1 MIKHLQRI
9 GHFLPYVFFLV
20 AAYVVH
26 RQVTMHPMR
35 EIANSLAD
43 IPWQTIAI
51 ASAITAINYMMLSA
65 YDWLGVTYAGLKV
78 PYRRIMLA
86 SLISYA
92 ISNNAGHALVSGTSV
107 RYRFYSASG
116 VGGWDIL
123 KISGFSALTFM
134 IAAFTMEAGLSLLV
148 PDAMQQ
154 GQAAPKLV
162 HTITLISAAALGFY
176 WMAIFFLRE
185 PIRFKDYEFRMPSPR
200 LATLQTVIGILD
212 LVVASSIL
220 YIFLK
225 DAVPMSFAAFLA
237 IYTLALLAGLISQV
251 PGGIGVFEGTFMWF
265 AGTDSSSVEIMSA
278 LVMYRIIYYFLP
290 LALAG
295 VGMFLYELRHH
306 GERLAKGTMLVSTA
320 LSQSIPVIFSLLLFC
335 AGTVLIAS
343 GATPEITEHI
353 EILKRYIPIAVV
365 EVAHIG
371 AILCGIALL
380 FLARG
385 IRLHLRSAWTAS
397 MLLLLAGAAGAIMRG
412 LDWHEA
418 SILIFIF
425 MLMLPIRRHLTREGS
440 LLHISLSHEWAAMI
454 AIVLAGSSW
463 LGFFAYRHVEYSNE
477 LFWQFSFSAKGG
489 AARFLRALA
498 VSAAVLSLY
507 ILYRFITDARPR
519 RIAPPTREDLA
530 QARTVTAQSS
540 DPRGY
545 LALLEDKNI
554 LWSDDRQAFIMYAV
568 TPNYWIAMSDP
579 IGKRESFDALVWK
592 FRETANMYYAQAV
605 FYQVSDR
612 FLPLY
617 LDLGMVMVKIGENA
631 VVKLSEFTLS
641 GGKRENQRKGR
652 NRFLKQGY
660 ALRMLDAPGL
670 EAALPRLREISDRWL
685 NQKMA
690 REKGFSLGFFSED
703 YIRQTRV
710 AIIEYNGQIEAFC
723 NIWDLENKH
732 SLAIDLMRYDP
743 ETAPINIMEFLTI
756 ELILWAQAEGYER
769 FDLGMAPLSGL
780 EKHPLAPLWHKIGN
794 VIFEHGEDFYNF
806 EGLYAYKSKFG
817 PEWQPRY
824 LAAPSGLRIPM
835 VLMSVASVISGGLQG
850 VFRK

>member
-9 GHFLPYVFFLV
+9 GHFLPYVFFLI

-26 RQVTMHPMR
+26 RQVTLHPMKD
-35 EIANSLAD
+35 IANSLAE

-51 ASAITAINYMMLSA
+51 ASAITAVNYMMLSA

-134 IAAFTMEAGLSLLV
+134 IAAFTMEAGLSLFV
-148 PDAMQQ
+148 PDVMEQ

-176 WMAIFFLRE
+176 WIAVLFLRD
-185 PIRFKDYEFRMPSPR
+185 PIRFKDYEFRMPTPR
-200 LATLQTVIGILD
+200 LALLQTVIGVTD
-212 LVVASSIL
+212 LVVASSVL
-220 YIFLK
+220 YIFVN
-225 DAVPMSFAAFLA
+225 DALPMSFAAFLA

-265 AGTDSSSVEIMSA
+265 AGSDSSSVEIMSA

-295 VGMFLYELRHH
+295 IGMFLYELRHH
-306 GERLAKGTMLVSTA
+306 GERLVKGSMLVSTA
-320 LSQSIPVIFSLLLFC
+320 LSQSIPAIFSLLLFL
-335 AGTVLIAS
+335 AGTLLIAS
-343 GATPEITEHI
+343 GTTPEIVEHV
-353 EILKRYIPIAVV
+353 EILRRYVPIAAV
-365 EVAHIG
+365 EVAHI
-371 AILCGIALL
+371 AASLCGIALL

-385 IRLHLRSAWTAS
+385 IRLRLRSAWS
-397 MLLLLAGAAGAIMRG
+397 VSMMLLLLGAAGAIMRG

-418 SILIFIF
+418 AILMFVF
-425 MLMLPIRRHLTREGS
+425 FLMMPIRRHLTRDGS
-440 LLHISLSHEWAAMI
+440 LMHISLSHEWAALI
-454 AIVLAGSSW
+454 AIALIGSTW

-498 VSAAVLSLY
+498 VSAAVLSFY
-507 ILYRFITDARPR
+507 FFYRLITDAKPR
-519 RIAPPTREDLA
+519 RIAPPSVEELA
-530 QARTVTAQSS
+530 QARAVTAQSS

-545 LALLEDKNI
+545 LALLEDKNL
-554 LWSDDRQAFIMYAV
+554 LWSDDGQAFIMYAV
-568 TPNYWIAMSDP
+568 TPNYWIAMGDP
-579 IGKRESFDALVWK
+579 IGKRESFEALTWK
-592 FRETANMYYAQAV
+592 FRENANIYHAQAV

-631 VVKLSEFTLS
+631 HLHLADFSLA

-660 ALRMLDAPGL
+660 TFRMLTPEELG
-670 EAALPRLREISDRWL
+670 AAMPRLREISDRWL
-685 NQKMA
+685 GQKM
-690 REKGFSLGFFSED
+690 K
-703 YIRQTRV
+703 
-710 AIIEYNGQIEAFC
+710 
-723 NIWDLENKH
+723 
-732 SLAIDLMRYDP
+732 
-743 ETAPINIMEFLTI
+743 
-756 ELILWAQAEGYER
+756 
-769 FDLGMAPLSGL
+769 
-780 EKHPLAPLWHKIGN
+780 
-794 VIFEHGEDFYNF
+794 
-806 EGLYAYKSKFG
+806 
-817 PEWQPRY
+817 
-824 LAAPSGLRIPM
+824 PS
-835 VLMSVASVISGGLQG
+835 AISGTL
-850 VFRK
+850 RTRMDWPST